1 MMLIKCQLFLSL
13 LLVLYLSINKKPLN
27 DFKQGNNIIRFAL
40 MWDMEIRG
48 VREPDLLKTIT
59 PSVLASPPE

>member
-13 LLVLYLSINKKPLN
+13 LLVLYLSINKKPLK
-27 DFKQGNNIIRFAL
+27 DFKQGNNIIRFASI
-40 MWDMEIRG
+40 WDMEIRG

-59 PSVLASPPE
+59 PRVLASPPE